1 MDVLPQGRH
10 FLQVVHHSFMFCGG
24 RCAIIGGFK
33 YDGSCAWANI
43 VCPCGKPYICNNAK
57 LHGASGTPPPTI
69 YMNIGNNSKG
79 CRGGHWSPVRQTIS
93 FAIARNCTG
102 RRGRR
107 PLRSTRAF
115 VITARG
121 AGRAMLA
128 PVRQKTPIL
137 LCREC
142 RGEQCSPANLAQQR
156 VFRENFS
163 YGKWARASNAR
174 PYSPRMVVRRGRRCG
189 VA

>member
-33 YDGSCAWANI
+33 YDGLCAGVTLVARAVNH
-43 VCPCGKPYICNNAK
+43 K
-57 LHGASGTPPPTI
+57 
-69 YMNIGNNSKG
+69 
-79 CRGGHWSPVRQTIS
+79 
-93 FAIARNCTG
+93 FAITQNCTG

-121 AGRAMLA
+121 AGGEQCSPQCVKKRQFCHVENVGANSVRPPTWRSNAFFGKISHMANGHGRAMLA
-128 PVRQKTPIL
+128 PTAHVWL
-137 LCREC
+137 YV
-142 RGEQCSPANLAQQR
+142 G
-156 VFRENFS
+156 
-163 YGKWARASNAR
+163 G
-174 PYSPRMVVRRGRRCG
+174 G
-189 VA
+189 VAGSRSDQCPSGALNRTSGPALLDGGHRFGRQAPTPR